1 MRMLQTHRDRIVGI
15 MLSKTESKADL
26 DKTVAASTGNLP
38 IIALIEFARGILELG
53 EIFGHTS
60 LVRLAFES
68 AQMPGL
74 ILITAQAVPPSTR
87 ISNQLAC
94 SIW

>member
-1 MRMLQTHRDRIVGI
+1 MRMLQTHRDRSVGI
-15 MLSKTESKADL
+15 MLSKTESMADL
-26 DKTVAASTGNLP
+26 DKAVAASTGNLP
-38 IIALIEFARGILELG
+38 IIALLESARDILGLG

-74 ILITAQAVPPSTR
+74 ILITAQAVPPSTPILNR
-87 ISNQLAC
+87 LA
-94 SIW
+94 SLIW

>member
-1 MRMLQTHRDRIVGI
+1 

-53 EIFGHTS
+53 EICGHRS
-60 LVRLAFES
+60 VVRLAFGS
-68 AQMPGL
+68 ADMPGL
-74 ILITAQAVPPSTR
+74 ILITAQAVPPSTPILNR
-87 ISNQLAC
+87 LA
-94 SIW
+94 SLIW